1 MTETT
6 KVAAKTVTELKL
18 CANEMRKDIVAM
30 IAQAGSGHPGG
41 SLSCA
46 DILTALYFGGVLTY
60 DAENPQMEGRD
71 RFVMAK
77 GHAAPALYAALAH
90 AGYFPR
96 EELMSL
102 RKLGSRLQGHPDM
115 NLVPGVEVSTGSLG
129 QGLSVCAGMCC
140 GLRLQNSNAHVFT
153 ILGDGET
160 QEGQVWE
167 AAMFAAHQKLDHLV
181 AIIDH
186 NHLQIDGNIET
197 VCSPEDLC
205 AKFAA
210 FGWDVHTV
218 DGHDIAAL
226 IEVLCAVKADH
237 SEKPHVIVA
246 ETIKGKG
253 VSFMENQAG
262 WHGSAPNAEQAAQ
275 ALKELEE
282 AGKVICNG

>member
-1 MTETT
+1 MT
-6 KVAAKTVTELKL
+6 KELKMK
-18 CANEMRKDIVAM
+18 ANDIRKDIVSM

-46 DILTALYFGGVLTY
+46 DIMTALYFGGVLNY
-60 DAENPQMEGRD
+60 DASNPRKEDRD

-77 GHAAPALYAALAH
+77 GHAAPALYATLAH

-96 EELMSL
+96 EELKTL

-115 NLVPGVEVSTGSLG
+115 NLLPGVEVSTGSLG
-129 QGLSVCAGMCC
+129 
-140 GLRLQNSNAHVFT
+140 VFT
-153 ILGDGET
+153 IMGDGET
-160 QEGQVWE
+160 EEGQVWE

-186 NHLQIDGNIET
+186 NHLQIDGNIEN
-197 VCSPEDLC
+197 VCNPEDLR

-210 FGWDVHTV
+210 FGWDVRTV
-218 DGHDIAAL
+218 DGHDVDAL
-226 IEVLCAVKADH
+226 VEVLSAAKADRGG
-237 SEKPHVIVA
+237 KPHMIVA

-253 VSFMENQAG
+253 VSFMENQAS
-262 WHGSAPNAEQAAQ
+262 WHGSAPNAQQAAQ
-275 ALKELEE
+275 ALEELEE